1 MATSNSSTSIG
12 SRTIFDSLTFLPNPT
27 KSKQQRNLYIK
38 YVAPSSIM
46 CLLAC
51 AAPAYGFNVWLL
63 PVSLSLY
70 GPDAIYSMSNGIIL
84 YSFSCQTLMCGF
96 ITELLSSK
104 MRQSHTSVTCAAAT
118 IIYPLGLVLSGLSL
132 QYASAG
138 TAAEV
143 GFFLSQSLVCGT
155 GLALAWYPAQIGIVM
170 WFKEIDRPSVGA
182 GLFGFPWILAND
194 IFVVG
199 LSISR
204 PLRQSHF
211 ILHHCCCDLSY
222 KFA

>member
-1 MATSNSSTSIG
+1 MATNNSSTSIE

-27 KSKQQRNLYIK
+27 KSKQQRNAYIK
-38 YVAPSSIM
+38 CDGRWIM

-70 GPDAIYSMSNGIIL
+70 GSDAIYSMANGIIL

-104 MRQSHTSVTCAAAT
+104 MRQLHTSVTCAAAT

-132 QYASAG
+132 QYASG

-182 GLFGFPWILAND
+182 A
-194 IFVVG
+194 
-199 LSISR
+199 S
-204 PLRQSHF
+204 
-211 ILHHCCCDLSY
+211 
-222 KFA
+222 